1 MMLEDSLVL
10 DKLLKAYDKAYYEGR
25 PEQAILLKE
34 QIEKLL
40 GTLPTLPKRVPL
52 KNQSKS
58 WRKQNGFNFKKWLQ

>member
-1 MMLEDSLVL
+1 MLEDSLIL

-25 PEQAILLKE
+25 PEQAVLLKE

-52 KNQSKS
+52 KNQSNS
-58 WRKQNGFNFKKWLQ
+58 WRKQNGSNFKK

>member
-25 PEQAILLKE
+25 PEQAVLLKE

-40 GTLPTLPKRVPL
+40 GTLPTFPTLPKKSPA
-52 KNQSKS
+52 KKSK
-58 WRKQNGFNFKKWLQ
+58 

>member
-34 QIEKLL
+34 QIEQLFR
-40 GTLPTLPKRVPL
+40 TLPTLPK
-52 KNQSKS
+52 KS
-58 WRKQNGFNFKKWLQ
+58 PAKKFK

>member
-25 PEQAILLKE
+25 PEQAVLLKE

-40 GTLPTLPKRVPL
+40 GTLPTLPTIPK
-52 KNQSKS
+52 KS
-58 WRKQNGFNFKKWLQ
+58 PAKKI

>member
-25 PEQAILLKE
+25 PEQAVLLKE

-52 KNQSKS
+52 KNQSNS
-58 WRKQNGFNFKKWLQ
+58 WRKQNGSNFKK

>member
-25 PEQAILLKE
+25 PEQAVLLKE

-40 GTLPTLPKRVPL
+40 GTLPTLPTFPKKSPA
-52 KNQSKS
+52 KKSK
-58 WRKQNGFNFKKWLQ
+58 

>member
-1 MMLEDSLVL
+1 MMFEDRLIL
-10 DKLLKAYDKAYYEGR
+10 DRLLKAYDKAYYEGR

-52 KNQSKS
+52 KNSSNS
-58 WRKQNGFNFKKWLQ
+58 WRKQNGSNFKKQ